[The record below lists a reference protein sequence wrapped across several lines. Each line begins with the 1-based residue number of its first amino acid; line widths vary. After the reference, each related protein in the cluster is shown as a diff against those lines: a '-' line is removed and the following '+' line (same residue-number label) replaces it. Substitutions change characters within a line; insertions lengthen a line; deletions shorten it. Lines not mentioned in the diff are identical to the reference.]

1 MEKQAAKR
9 SVGSGVRRRAS
20 VFAAT
25 VSLVLFLS
33 ALAPTTWLLPGARA
47 PFAGVAYIR
56 GVARADIIGDVGVL
70 LAQLEQQLQ
79 LVSNAIRTVQGV
91 VQTVNHLSNIV
102 NMTKVT
108 LQKARQGGLEGLL
121 ESAQNYVQYLRG
133 INGNLMR
140 LDSTAAQWRNKII
153 GLSNNLNPS
162 PNDQIQAAIAVREL
176 DKQRLQNAQAMND
189 ATNQLVKDSND
200 AFTQT
205 GDVLN
210 ESQTT
215 DGVVG
220 QMQELQKINAQ
231 QMRVALNQ
239 QEMTA
244 QLVKNNND
252 ELVRMAAARESERQE
267 VERLMTGFD
276 DDSTPPP
283 PSELP
288 YDLQR
293 GWQ

>member
-1 MEKQAAKR
+1 
-9 SVGSGVRRRAS
+9 
-20 VFAAT
+20 
-25 VSLVLFLS
+25 LLS
-33 ALAPTTWLLPGARA
+33 PRN
-47 PFAGVAYIR
+47 
-56 GVARADIIGDVGVL
+56 VARADIIGDVGVL

-102 NMTKVT
+102 TMTKVT

-140 LDSTAAQWRNKII
+140 LDATAAQWRNKII
-153 GLSNNLNPS
+153 GLANTVNPS
-162 PNDQIQAAIAVREL
+162 ANDQIQAAIAVREL

-205 GDVLN
+205 GDILN

-220 QMQELQKINAQ
+220 QIQELQKINAQ

-252 ELVRMAAARESERQE
+252 ELVRMAAKREAERQA
-267 VERLMTGFD
+267 VERLMTGYGEIKT
-276 DDSTPPP
+276 SV
-283 PSELP
+283 PSELQFN
-288 YDLQR
+288 LQQP
-293 GWQ
+293 WQ

>member
-1 MEKQAAKR
+1 MEEKQTAKR
-9 SVGSGVRRRAS
+9 SARRGVRRRAS
-20 VFAAT
+20 VFLAT
-25 VSLVLFLS
+25 VSLVLMMS
-33 ALAPTTWLLPGARA
+33 AFAPTEWLRPGARA
-47 PFAGVAYIR
+47 PFAGVAYVR
-56 GVARADIIGDVGVL
+56 GVVRADIIGDVGVL

-108 LQKARQGGLEGLL
+108 LQKARQGGMEGLL

-153 GLSNNLNPS
+153 GLANTINPS
-162 PNDQIQAAIAVREL
+162 SNDQIQAAIAVREL

-205 GDVLN
+205 GDILN

-220 QMQELQKINAQ
+220 QIQELQKINAQ

-252 ELVRMAAARESERQE
+252 ELVRMAAKREAERQE
-267 VERLMTGFD
+267 VERLMTGYGELKT
-276 DDSTPPP
+276 ST
-283 PSELP
+283 PSELQFN
-288 YDLQR
+288 LQQP
-293 GWQ
+293 WQ